1 VLEDAGFADPPA
13 LLAQLT
19 RIRNSARYMQLPPA
33 SRQRFDALLPQLLR
47 VAAQTGQPQDVFI
60 RLLVLLETIS
70 GRSAYLA
77 LLVEHPPVLPRLAHL
92 LSASAWAAEYLT
104 RHPILLDELL
114 DSGALLT
121 EPDWHDWRRELAM
134 QLAAHSDD
142 PERQIDALRHFQ
154 QAQTFRLLAQDLDG
168 RLSIERLA
176 DHLSTLADIVLEA
189 TIKQCWAQ
197 LHGSDAAPP
206 KFAIIGY
213 GKLGGKELGYASDL
227 DLVFLYDDLDDA
239 APQRYARLAQRLNT
253 ALTSMTGAGRLY
265 DTDLRLRPDGA
276 SGLLVSSLTAFRS
289 YQREHAWTWEHQALT
304 RARFVAGDATIG
316 AAFEVERE
324 AILRLPRPFARLR
337 TDVMAMRQRMSAA
350 HPNRSPLF
358 DLKHDRGGMVDI
370 EFAVQFLVLAHAHAE
385 PELTRNLGNIALLGS
400 CARLG
405 LVPSRLALAAA
416 AAYREY
422 RGLQH
427 QVRLQGAREARVEA
441 DAQTP
446 RREAVAA
453 LWDAVF
459 GSAWTEGAVE
469 IG

>member
-1 VLEDAGFADPPA
+1 
-13 LLAQLT
+13 
-19 RIRNSARYMQLPPA
+19 
-33 SRQRFDALLPQLLR
+33 
-47 VAAQTGQPQDVFI
+47 
-60 RLLVLLETIS
+60 LLETIS

-121 EPDWHDWRRELAM
+121 GPNWQEWRAELAI
-134 QLAAHSDD
+134 QRADHSED

-168 RLSIERLA
+168 RLSVERLT
-176 DHLSTLADIVLEA
+176 DHLSSLADIVLGA
-189 TIKQCWAQ
+189 TLRLCWAQ
-197 LHGSDAAPP
+197 LQGRDAPPP

-227 DLVFLYDDLDDA
+227 DIVFLYDDPDEG
-239 APQRYARLAQRLNT
+239 APPRYARLAQRLN
-253 ALTSMTGAGRLY
+253 AAMTSMTGAGRLY

-289 YQREHAWTWEHQALT
+289 YQRRSAWTWEHQALT
-304 RARFVAGDATIG
+304 RARFVAGDAAIG

-324 AILRLPRPFARLR
+324 SILRLPRDATKLR
-337 TDVMAMRQRMSAA
+337 ADVLAMRQKMYAA
-350 HPNRSPLF
+350 HPNRSGLF

-385 PELTRNLGNIALLGS
+385 RELTRNVGNIALLGI
-400 CARLG
+400 CAQLS
-405 LVPSRLALAAA
+405 LVPSEIALATAE
-416 AAYREY
+416 AYREY
-422 RGLQH
+422 RRLQH

-441 DAQTP
+441 TPQTA

-453 LWDAVF
+453 LWDAIF
-459 GSAWTEGAVE
+459 GSAWAEGPAE